1 MVPGANDGPLMVHM
15 LRDGVKCDICF
26 FFFGLHSLFCVLS
39 GLFEANLLVVKSS
52 VF

>member
-26 FFFGLHSLFCVLS
+26 FFGLHSLFCVF